1 MDPKH
6 VSLNANRHCCRRFF
20 NGLFRIA
27 SPCFPYC
34 SLSLPTLLN
43 RSHAC
48 ISTDTHARN
57 ICELCWLIYT
67 TPKNHRIKLA
77 NTERLMQIN
86 IIYHSGIC
94 DFLGLFA
101 FVVILFVLIFICR
114 YLTLQFPI
122 FIDVCQYFS
131 SLNELHTEIW
141 FGFIFHSS
149 PIRVDSFSGSL
160 CALSQLFIICFVSL
174 FLSIF
179 HSHEI
184 IGDFSVS
191 FTERKCSHHEAYVGK
206 NEEEKEKQTNNSNKK
221 YESKVPK

>member
-1 MDPKH
+1 MLAYLYYPK
-6 VSLNANRHCCRRFF
+6 
-20 NGLFRIA
+20 
-27 SPCFPYC
+27 
-34 SLSLPTLLN
+34 
-43 RSHAC
+43 
-48 ISTDTHARN
+48 
-57 ICELCWLIYT
+57 
-67 TPKNHRIKLA
+67 KNHRIKPA

-101 FVVILFVLIFICR
+101 FVVILFGLIFICR

-131 SLNELHTEIW
+131 SLNELYTEIL

-160 CALSQLFIICFVSL
+160 SALSQLFIICFVSL

-191 FTERKCSHHEAYVGK
+191 FTERKMLNIMKRTQEKKRG
-206 NEEEKEKQTNNSNKK
+206 EKEKQTNNSNKK